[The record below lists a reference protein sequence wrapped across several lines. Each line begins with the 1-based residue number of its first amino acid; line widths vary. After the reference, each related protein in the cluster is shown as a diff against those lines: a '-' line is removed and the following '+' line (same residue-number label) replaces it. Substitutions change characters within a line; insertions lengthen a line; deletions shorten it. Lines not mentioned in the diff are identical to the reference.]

1 MFSQPSIE
9 SEQMYDDTKETL
21 ITMMME
27 VECSTAR
34 INKDGDLYPPEHPPY
49 DCIYVSS
56 NDVRESPNGHL
67 LFEDLDKHC
76 PGYDDDDSI
85 DKFMVEGTINNNN
98 EHSGNT
104 NLNVTESVGE
114 IEPIEDVYK
123 ENIEIPKIPIALF
136 ANGK

>member
-1 MFSQPSIE
+1 MFSQPLIE

-27 VECSTAR
+27 VECSTDR
-34 INKDGDLYPPEHPPY
+34 INKDGDLYSPEHPPY

-67 LFEDLDKHC
+67 LLEDSDQLC

-98 EHSGNT
+98 E
-104 NLNVTESVGE
+104 
-114 IEPIEDVYK
+114 
-123 ENIEIPKIPIALF
+123 
-136 ANGK
+136 

>member
-27 VECSTAR
+27 VECSTVR
-34 INKDGDLYPPEHPPY
+34 IDEDGDLYPPELPPY

-76 PGYDDDDSI
+76 PGYDDDVD
-85 DKFMVEGTINNNN
+85 
-98 EHSGNT
+98 
-104 NLNVTESVGE
+104 
-114 IEPIEDVYK
+114 
-123 ENIEIPKIPIALF
+123 
-136 ANGK
+136 